1 MTEQNGPAESERPG
15 CRIRLEP
22 GRIVEWNSKPY
33 RLDVAGPT
41 VCVLT
46 AGRVSINVPT
56 SDLVAGIVMETPT
69 SVDDVALA
77 DAATGRTGWLRSPTL
92 HRQHAVELSYRLN
105 EILTGHRFGAPE
117 TGAPDERWEPY
128 WQLSS
133 LTQRSEQMANEICED
148 PESKSTLGVEKITG
162 RNLRRLANR
171 FIEADYDPASLL
183 DERLTVLKDPSCGL
197 TDEQRSVVDSQLV
210 EQRGSSDVSQRVLL
224 SKIRIAFAQRHVTA
238 PPDAK
243 LRRYVTNARH
253 RHSLNKNAKQRRNIS
268 ARPEN
273 SLHQVTTT
281 HAGQFV
287 EIDEWYIDMVGSVLG
302 VSLHDLRLLVAIDV
316 HSRAVLAID
325 VIVGAAT
332 IELVLSFLFRTITPV
347 SHRLGSYPVPDDVH
361 LPVPDN
367 LIAPLAELLDAKW
380 HALPAPPIDTIV
392 TDQGSQFRS
401 RHVESTLERMMISVL
416 PMPAGRPTGKP
427 HVESF
432 FNRLRQYLS
441 ALPGY
446 TGGSPDKRGEAEQ
459 VDSGYLAPHEIQDL
473 VIRFAM
479 LYNSSEHQGLPMK
492 PGTSHHMSPVEM
504 LAQSNAQR
512 GDVETLN
519 PQVVPYW
526 FLPCIEKSISS
537 QPFVH
542 NHYRFDSAD
551 LDDLRGTKQL
561 VYYSRI
567 DPTCVWTFH
576 PGLKQWLKLRGRP
589 TPKATERSQRLG
601 EAVVVAA
608 LENVRWHTVSEQHDL
623 ADALAS
629 AYALTPNLNDQ
640 QCRRRI
646 SEVWHRRHEKQLLDA
661 APEPV
666 TSPEPAPPGNDWAL
680 FVNDDDDEDWTV
692 A

>member
-1 MTEQNGPAESERPG
+1 MTEHHGHAKNERPG
-15 CRIRLEP
+15 CRVRLEP

-33 RLDVAGPT
+33 RLDVVGPT
-41 VCVLT
+41 VCVLS
-46 AGRVSINVPT
+46 AGRVSMNVPT

-69 SVDDVALA
+69 SVDNVALVA
-77 DAATGRTGWLRSPTL
+77 AATGRTGWLRSPRL

-105 EILTGHRFGAPE
+105 EVLTGHRFGAPG
-117 TGAPDERWEPY
+117 TGSPDERWEPY
-128 WQLSS
+128 WRLSS
-133 LTQRSEQMANEICED
+133 LTQRSEQMASEICDD
-148 PESKSTLGVEKITG
+148 PESQSALGFEKITG
-162 RNLRRLANR
+162 RSLRRLANR

-183 DERLTVLKDPSCGL
+183 DERMTALKDPSCGL
-197 TDEQRSVVDSQLV
+197 TDEQRSVVDAQLV
-210 EQRGSSDVSQRVLL
+210 EQGESSDVGQRVLL
-224 SKIRIAFAQRHVTA
+224 SKIRIAFVQRHVTA

-243 LRRYVTNARH
+243 LRRYVTNARE
-253 RHSLNKNAKQRRNIS
+253 RHALNNNAKQRRNIS
-268 ARPEN
+268 ARPDN
-273 SLHQVTTT
+273 PLHQVTTT

-302 VSLHDLRLLVAIDV
+302 VPLHDLRLLVAIDV
-316 HSRAVLAID
+316 HTRAVLAID

-361 LPVPDN
+361 LPVPEN
-367 LIAPLAELLDAKW
+367 LVAPLAELLDAKW
-380 HALPAPPIDTIV
+380 HALPSPSIDTIV
-392 TDQGSQFRS
+392 TDQGAQFRS
-401 RHVESTLERMMISVL
+401 RHVESALERMMISIL

-446 TGGSPDKRGEAEQ
+446 TGGSPDKRGEAKH
-459 VDSGYLAPHEIQDL
+459 VDGGRLAPHEIQDL

-504 LAQSNAQR
+504 LAQSSAQR

-526 FLPCIEKSISS
+526 FLPCVEKNIRS

-542 NHYRFDSAD
+542 HHYRFDSPD

-567 DPTCVWTFH
+567 DPTRVWMFH
-576 PGLKQWLKLRGRP
+576 PGLKRWLKLRGRP
-589 TPKATERSQRLG
+589 TPKAIKRSQLLG
-601 EAVVVAA
+601 EAAVVAA
-608 LENVRWHTVSEQHDL
+608 LENTRWHTVSEQHDL
-623 ADALAS
+623 GDALAS

-640 QCRRRI
+640 QSRRRI
-646 SEVWHRRHEKQLLDA
+646 SEVWHRRHEKQLLEA

-666 TSPEPAPPGNDWAL
+666 TSSEPLPPLDDWTHL
-680 FVNDDDDEDWTV
+680 VDDDDADWTV